1 MLTIRLQRIGKIHNA
16 EYRVVVAEK
25 RNHVSKQVHEVLGNY
40 SPHTKKLT
48 IKTGADV
55 QKYLDLNIETSATV
69 TSILKKNGFEK
80 KAAITKTPK
89 TKKVVETKTEEKPV
103 VKKPVAKKNT
113 KK

>member
-55 QKYLDLNIETSATV
+55 QKYLNLNIETSATV

-80 KAAITKTPK
+80 KVVARKSSKA
-89 TKKVVETKTEEKPV
+89 KKEVETKAEVKAE
-103 VKKPVAKKNT
+103 VKKPTAKKIT